1 MFFSFA
7 QLIALLT
14 TYKYA
19 LLFPLVVIEGPIV
32 TVLGAFLASMGYMNI
47 FAVYAVVIVGDV
59 VGDCFYY
66 AMGRWGGKP
75 FLTRWG
81 KYFGITNER
90 VLRLEQHFEHHTRK
104 TLVIGKLTHAIGVVV
119 LVAAGIARVSF
130 WEFVVFNFLPTL
142 PKSLVFLLVGYY
154 FGQAYHQV
162 GSALDL
168 LSLVPLLLVI
178 LFFLVYFIP
187 KLLSK
192 FSPEELKK
200 L

>member
-14 TYKYA
+14 AYKYA
-19 LLFPLVVIEGPIV
+19 LLFPLAVIEGPIV

-66 AMGRWGGKP
+66 GVGRWGGKA
-75 FLTRWG
+75 FITRWG
-81 KYFGITNER
+81 KHFGITSER
-90 VLRLEQHFEHHTRK
+90 VLRLEEHFKNHARK

-119 LVAAGIARVSF
+119 LVAAGIARVSL
-130 WEFVVFNFLPTL
+130 WEFVVFNFLPTI

-154 FGQAYHQV
+154 FGQAYRQV

-168 LSLVPLLLVI
+168 LSLAPILLVI
-178 LFFLVYFIP
+178 VLVLVYFIP
-187 KLLSK
+187 KLLSR
-192 FSPEELKK
+192 FSPEEIKK
-200 L
+200 I